1 MSFYAFL
8 YFYLF
13 VDEEG
18 WERFGGEF
26 VFLAK
31 LKKELE
37 KGEKDEGMIREDCH
51 CPKEELVKNFEEKK
65 LK

>member
-1 MSFYAFL
+1 MEENVGSER
-8 YFYLF
+8 
-13 VDEEG
+13 DEEG